1 MRSTNFKNQNNQL
14 PDQVVAVENS
24 IDDVFVKTETGQHVN
39 LKLRYLNADQVR
51 RLIKMFDSAEAYA
64 ENFSALKAIT
74 KGLYKLIEDSPDDQS
89 RIVRM
94 FRTVN
99 SMQGALLLDDA
110 DEVERIVSRSGLMPD
125 PWGGFRRANSKG
137 DILYPGS

>member
-1 MRSTNFKNQNNQL
+1 MRTNNCKNNQL
-14 PDQVVAVENS
+14 PDQVVAVVNS
-24 IDDVFVKTETGQHVN
+24 TDDVFVKMETSQHVN
-39 LKLRYLNADQVR
+39 LKLRYLNAEQVR

-74 KGLYKLIEDSPDDQS
+74 RGLYKLIEDSPDDQS
-89 RIVRM
+89 RIARM

-99 SMQGALLLDDA
+99 NMQGALLLDNA

-125 PWGGFRRANSKG
+125 PWGGFSGRNSKG
-137 DILYPGS
+137 DTLYPGS